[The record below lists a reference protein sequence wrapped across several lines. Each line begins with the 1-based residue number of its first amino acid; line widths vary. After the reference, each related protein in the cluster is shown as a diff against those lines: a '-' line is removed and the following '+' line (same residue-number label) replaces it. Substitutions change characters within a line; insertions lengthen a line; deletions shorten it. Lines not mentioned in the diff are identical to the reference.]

1 MRVGILGSGE
11 VGQKL
16 GDGFIGLGHS
26 VMVGSRSPG
35 KLKAWVDKNGKKAS
49 AGSFAEAAAF
59 GDALVLATLWTGTKD
74 AIAMAGESSFAGK
87 VVIDV
92 TNPLDFTSMPPKLMI
107 GYTDSAGET
116 IQHMLPNSKVVK
128 AFNTLGNP
136 HMVRPEFP
144 GGRPTMFLCGND
156 EGAKK
161 FVYDVAFAF
170 GHEPVD
176 IGGIEG
182 SRLLEPLA
190 MLWIVHYFRTNSGN
204 HAFKL
209 LRK

>member
-11 VGQKL
+11 VGQRL
-16 GDGFIGLGHS
+16 GDGFLKLGHS
-26 VMVGSRSPG
+26 VMIGSRSPD
-35 KLKAWVDKNGKKAS
+35 KLKAWVEKSGKKAS
-49 AGSFAEAAAF
+49 AGSFAETASF

-74 AIAMAGESSFAGK
+74 AISMAGEPSFAGK
-87 VVIDV
+87 TVIDV
-92 TNPLDFTSMPPKLMI
+92 TNPLDFSSMPPKLLI
-107 GYTDSAGET
+107 AGNDSAGET
-116 IQHMLPNSKVVK
+116 VQRMLPNAKVVK
-128 AFNTLGNP
+128 SFNIIGNP
-136 HMVRPEFP
+136 FMVNPEFP
-144 GGRPTMFLCGND
+144 GGRPTMFICGND
-156 EGAKK
+156 DAAKK

-176 IGGIEG
+176 IGGIEN
-182 SRLLEPLA
+182 SRLLESLA